1 MSDILLEGKIIA
13 IPKQEKR
20 LVQEKEQLYQQ
31 LKVEILKGELS
42 GQIITLEN
50 GHLPTVKQNQ
60 YRQGELVMVGATDL
74 ANEQTY
80 YLADYI
86 RRDGLSVL
94 AVIFLVMVL
103 LVTRKQGLL
112 AILGMILTFG
122 IVFKFTIPFIL
133 AGHNPFFISL
143 ISVSIIIPTTFYLSH
158 GFKRKT
164 HAGVIATLLS
174 LFLTILFGFLAVE
187 GLHLTGFASEDSTFL
202 LAIMGEVIN
211 IRGLLLA
218 GLVIASLG
226 VINDVTMSQASVVNE
241 LKCVNPQMKLS
252 QLYSQSMR
260 VGRDHISSMVD
271 TLILT
276 YAGAS
281 LPLLVLLSH
290 SSVPWTQTINME
302 MIAEEIMRTLIGSIG
317 LILAVPITTL
327 IAAFLVKGEQN

>member
-103 LVTRKQGLL
+103 LVTRKQGFL

-122 IVFKFTIPFIL
+122 IVFK
-133 AGHNPFFISL
+133 
-143 ISVSIIIPTTFYLSH
+143 
-158 GFKRKT
+158 
-164 HAGVIATLLS
+164 
-174 LFLTILFGFLAVE
+174 
-187 GLHLTGFASEDSTFL
+187 
-202 LAIMGEVIN
+202 
-211 IRGLLLA
+211 
-218 GLVIASLG
+218 
-226 VINDVTMSQASVVNE
+226 
-241 LKCVNPQMKLS
+241 
-252 QLYSQSMR
+252 
-260 VGRDHISSMVD
+260 
-271 TLILT
+271 
-276 YAGAS
+276 
-281 LPLLVLLSH
+281 
-290 SSVPWTQTINME
+290 
-302 MIAEEIMRTLIGSIG
+302 
-317 LILAVPITTL
+317 
-327 IAAFLVKGEQN
+327 